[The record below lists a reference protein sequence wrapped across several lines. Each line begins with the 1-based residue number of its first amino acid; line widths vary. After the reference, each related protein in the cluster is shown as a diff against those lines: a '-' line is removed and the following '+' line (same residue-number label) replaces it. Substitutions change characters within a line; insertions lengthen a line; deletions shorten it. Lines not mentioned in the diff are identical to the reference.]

1 MAMIEDKQLLKSIA
15 QRIHDNIKDRIRH
28 NQIKPATKNKEKGK
42 ATLTDTNKLFE
53 NIIYEIKDDS
63 IHIGVNLN
71 LASYA
76 RIHQEG
82 GTIVPQKA
90 KYLAIP
96 LCPEAKIAKSPNN
109 IELEEGESTFIA
121 KSIIFKN
128 YGKEKKYKIKPLYK
142 LEKSVKIPARPYLFL
157 DDRDK
162 SQIENI
168 VKNYYD
174 KKIRKAFNGS

>member
-1 MAMIEDKQLLKSIA
+1 MIQDKELLEAIGG
-15 QRIHDNIKDRIRH
+15 RIKKNIKDRIRH

-42 ATLTDTNKLFE
+42 ATLTDTNNLFE
-53 NIIYEIKDDS
+53 GIIYEIKDDS
-63 IHIGVNLN
+63 IHIGVDLN
-71 LASYA
+71 LVSYA

-109 IELEEGESTFIA
+109 IKLEEGESTFIA

-128 YGKEKKYKIKPLYK
+128 YGKKKKYKIKPLYK
-142 LEKSVKIPARPYLFL
+142 LEKSVKIPARPYLFI

-162 SQIENI
+162 TQIENI
-168 VKNYYD
+168 VTNYYD
-174 KKIRKAFNGS
+174 KKIRSKFNGS